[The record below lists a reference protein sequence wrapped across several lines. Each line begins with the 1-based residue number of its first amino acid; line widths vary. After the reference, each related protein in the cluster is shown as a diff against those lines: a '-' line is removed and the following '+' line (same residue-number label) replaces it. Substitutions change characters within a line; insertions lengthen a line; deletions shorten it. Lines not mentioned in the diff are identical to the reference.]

1 MNRLSFKHLLAFALI
16 ASSVVAATGQA
27 RIPTEI
33 TSSTIREQI
42 QYVED
47 HTRIYENY
55 RAIRED
61 IYQKVNR
68 NFLDTL
74 KAEKTRIAEL
84 NNLTA
89 DLVSQTDSLGV
100 LLEETRARLEEV
112 TATKNSITVLGIE
125 VRKKVY
131 NTIMWTL
138 LGGLVFLLVLGFLI
152 FKRNVVVLIR
162 TEKDLAELKEEFN
175 AYRQSSRLAREK
187 VEMDLFRANQKLKG
201 RL

>member
-27 RIPTEI
+27 RMPTEI

-100 LLEETRARLEEV
+100 LIEETRARLEEV
-112 TATKNSITVLGIE
+112 TATKNSAWNRGEKESLQHNHVDAARRI
-125 VRKKVY
+125 
-131 NTIMWTL
+131 
-138 LGGLVFLLVLGFLI
+138 GLFA
-152 FKRNVVVLIR
+152 R
-162 TEKDLAELKEEFN
+162 
-175 AYRQSSRLAREK
+175 SRISH
-187 VEMDLFRANQKLKG
+187 F
-201 RL
+201 